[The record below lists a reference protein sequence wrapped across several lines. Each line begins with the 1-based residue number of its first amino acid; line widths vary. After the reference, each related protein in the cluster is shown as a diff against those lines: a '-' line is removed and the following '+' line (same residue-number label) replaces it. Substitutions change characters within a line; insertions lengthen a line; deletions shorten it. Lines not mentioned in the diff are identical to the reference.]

1 MEQKMQAEID
11 KLQENI
17 ALLIMKLFLFK
28 QLNSW
33 RNSSSAK
40 ACCI

>member
-28 QLNSW
+28 QLNS
-33 RNSSSAK
+33 
-40 ACCI
+40 